1 MNPEI
6 LYPEIKEMKSD
17 EVFIEWAFVLRSKKH
32 GGDLKLHTKVLIKAN
47 AKRAFVKAL
56 EQEYNVDQ
64 EHVELVTISR

>member
-1 MNPEI
+1 MNPDI
-6 LYPEIKEMKSD
+6 LYPEIKGMKSD
-17 EVFIEWAFVLRSKKH
+17 ETFIEWAYILRSKKN
-32 GGDLKLHTKVLIKAN
+32 GGDLKIHTKVLIKTQ